1 MFRINRFIFVVLF
14 GFVNIK
20 SEKKV
25 YNENTFTDENVL
37 YKIIHANM

>member
-20 SEKKV
+20 SEKK
-25 YNENTFTDENVL
+25 YTMKTLLQMEM
-37 YKIIHANM
+37 YYIR